1 MIKQLHVIGMVAIAC
16 LLSLSFAFAQDKQ
29 AEINK
34 IKKDRNYLTATG
46 SSTISEEDALEKA
59 REQIDASIAQW
70 LSENAKGDISGYV
83 AKSKESL
90 TVIDTKRGNL
100 FRSFVYVKK
109 QEILPYY
116 KGEVMISDLPQ
127 EQPTEV
133 EIAAPA
139 PRQKETKPSV
149 SAETVTPV
157 HKLKAEESPIGQ
169 PAKEEAKEVLRSVA
183 GISYSGEEQ
192 SMLKIPSVS
201 ALGNYLKQLHQ
212 KGRLADFNEDSAWPQ
227 EGTVYL
233 FVADYNEVIRGRVK
247 LEQGVATELANGE
260 RVELKSMLDKYESGT
275 YFWMTL
281 K

>member
-1 MIKQLHVIGMVAIAC
+1 MKKSLRCIGMVVMAC
-16 LLSLSFAFAQDKQ
+16 FLSLSFSFAQDKQ
-29 AEINK
+29 MEINK

-46 SSTISEEDALEKA
+46 SSTVSEEDALKKA
-59 REQIDASIAQW
+59 REQIDALIVQW
-70 LSENAKGDISGYV
+70 LTENAKEDISGYV

-116 KGEVMISDLPQ
+116 KGDVMISDLPQ
-127 EQPTEV
+127 EQPTEA
-133 EIAAPA
+133 ETTALA
-139 PRQKETKPSV
+139 PRLEDTPERKETTDHEPKVEDV
-149 SAETVTPV
+149 STTNPV
-157 HKLKAEESPIGQ
+157 VGDT
-169 PAKEEAKEVLRSVA
+169 KEMPKVVA
-183 GISYSGEEQ
+183 GIRISKEEEA
-192 SMLKIPSVS
+192 MLKIFSVS
-201 ALGNYLKQLHQ
+201 ALGNYLKQLYQ

-233 FVADYNEVIRGRVK
+233 FVADYNEVIRERMK
-247 LEQGVATELANGE
+247 LEQGVAVDLREGK
-260 RVELKSMLDKYESGT
+260 RMELKNILNKYESGT